1 MTEAQT
7 TEQKRVL
14 LGDGLFTPT
23 EPGVDGQIIATHCK
37 SCGDYFFPRSFT
49 CHNPECEEKD
59 VEDVALSGTGIVDT
73 YSDMSYPPPPPYVV
87 KKEDWVPTPVVSVKM
102 PEGIHII
109 GMMDEC
115 TPEEVSIGM
124 EVQTVI
130 RVLYTNKSG
139 EELVGWKFRKV

>member
-1 MTEAQT
+1 MTES

-14 LGDGLFTPT
+14 LGEGLFTPT
-23 EPGVDGQIIATHCK
+23 EPGVDGQIIATHCR

-59 VEDVALSGTGIVDT
+59 VEDVPLSPTGIVDT

-87 KKEDWVPTPVVSVKM
+87 KKEDWAPTPVVSVKM

-109 GMMDEC
+109 GMMDDC

-130 RVLYTNKSG
+130 RVLYTNKNG
-139 EELVGWKFRKV
+139 EELVGWKFRRV